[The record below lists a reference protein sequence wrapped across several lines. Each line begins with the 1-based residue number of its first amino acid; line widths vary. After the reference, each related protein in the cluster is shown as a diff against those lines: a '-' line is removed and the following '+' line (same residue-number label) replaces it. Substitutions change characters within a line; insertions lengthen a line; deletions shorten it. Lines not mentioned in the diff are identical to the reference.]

1 MDSYYAELSASGL
14 EPVRFEG
21 LGDLDCLCIG
31 KDGIDGWHSTPTPKV
46 SATAR
51 GQGDGGHDVNE
62 DGIIYASRTVT
73 LHWNANASS
82 RQSLIELTNKVR
94 RFVHRHVK
102 LRVVDCIED
111 TYCSQGYLSMAQEP
125 KYREGKIDDSEI
137 TIVFERPERLS
148 SKAQRFQLLPSVDS
162 AHVGLSYGANNE
174 GLAYPVSYGVAAAD
188 ARNVGLI
195 VNGGSSR
202 AYPAFTCQGPWPDGV
217 QITFPGLG
225 LLLDY
230 SQPVHDVPLVLD
242 SRSRTASIGGLD
254 VSRNLR
260 SRGFPTVP
268 AGGSV
273 SVNLQSVGSG
283 YVTVES
289 HDTYM

>member
-1 MDSYYAELSASGL
+1 MSDVILSGGGQVRLYGGDYEGPGL
-14 EPVRFEG
+14 ALTG
-21 LGDLDCLCIG
+21 L
-31 KDGIDGWHSTPTPKV
+31 DGWYQTPDSNVTV
-46 SATAR
+46 TAR
-51 GQGDGGHDVNE
+51 GQGDGGHDISADDILYEARCVTISYRVLAGSNR
-62 DGIIYASRTVT
+62 SRALSELAKLDMLVHQTVT
-73 LHWNANASS
+73 C
-82 RQSLIELTNKVR
+82 
-94 RFVHRHVK
+94 
-102 LRVVDCIED
+102 RVIDEGQD
-111 TYCSQGYLSMAQEP
+111 TYCSGGYYVRSLDQ
-125 KYREGKIDDSEI
+125 KIQNPLWQNLTGDI
-137 TIVFERPERLS
+137 TLVFERPERLS
-148 SKAQRFQLLPSVDS
+148 SQAQRFQLLPSVDS

-174 GLAYPVSYGVAAAD
+174 GLAYPLSYGVAAAD

-202 AYPAFTCQGPWPDGV
+202 AYPTFTCQGPWPDGV

-230 SQPVHDVPLVLD
+230 SQPIYDVPLVLD
-242 SRSRTASIGGLD
+242 SRSRSASIGGLD

-283 YVTVES
+283 YVTVETR
-289 HDTYM
+289 DTYM

>member
-14 EPVRFEG
+14 ETVRFEG

-31 KDGIDGWHSTPTPKV
+31 KNGIEGWHSTPTPKV

-51 GQGDGGHDVNE
+51 GQGDGGHDVSE
-62 DGIIYASRTVT
+62 DDIIYASRTVT

-94 RFVHRHVK
+94 RFVHRHVR
-102 LRVVDCIED
+102 LRVVDGIED
-111 TYCSQGYLSMAQEP
+111 TYCEQGYLSMSQEP

-148 SKAQRFQLLPSVDS
+148 SKAQCFQLLPSMDS
-162 AHVGLSYGANNE
+162 ARVGLSYGGSNK
-174 GLAYPVSYGVAAAD
+174 GLAYPLSYGVAAAD

-202 AYPAFTCQGPWPDGV
+202 AYPTFTCQGPWPDGV

-225 LLLDY
+225 LSLDY

-242 SRSRTASIGGLD
+242 SRSRSASIGGLD

-283 YVTVES
+283 YVTVETR
-289 HDTYM
+289 DTYM

>member
-1 MDSYYAELSASGL
+1 MSDVILSGGGHEVRLYGGDYEGPGL
-14 EPVRFEG
+14 ALTG
-21 LGDLDCLCIG
+21 L
-31 KDGIDGWHSTPTPKV
+31 DGWYQTPDSNVTV
-46 SATAR
+46 TAR
-51 GQGDGGHDVNE
+51 GQGDGGHDISADDILYEARCVTISYRVLAGSNR
-62 DGIIYASRTVT
+62 SRALSELAKLDMLVHQTVT
-73 LHWNANASS
+73 C
-82 RQSLIELTNKVR
+82 
-94 RFVHRHVK
+94 
-102 LRVVDCIED
+102 RV
-111 TYCSQGYLSMAQEP
+111 
-125 KYREGKIDDSEI
+125 IDDGQDTCCSGGYYVRSLDQKIQNPLWQNLTGDI
-137 TIVFERPERLS
+137 TLVFERPERLS
-148 SKAQRFQLLPSVDS
+148 SQAQRFQLLPSVDS

-174 GLAYPVSYGVAAAD
+174 GLAYPLSYGVAAAD

-195 VNGGSSR
+195 VNEGSSR
-202 AYPAFTCQGPWPDGV
+202 AYPTFTCQGPWPDGV
-217 QITFPGLG
+217 QVTFPGLG

-283 YVTVES
+283 HITVETR
-289 HDTYM
+289 DTYM

>member
-1 MDSYYAELSASGL
+1 MSDVILSGGGHEVRLYGGDYEGPGL
-14 EPVRFEG
+14 ALTG
-21 LGDLDCLCIG
+21 L
-31 KDGIDGWHSTPTPKV
+31 DGWYQTPDSNVTV
-46 SATAR
+46 TAR
-51 GQGDGGHDVNE
+51 GQGDGGHDISADDILYEARCVTISYRVLAGSNR
-62 DGIIYASRTVT
+62 SRALSELAKLDMLVHQTVT
-73 LHWNANASS
+73 C
-82 RQSLIELTNKVR
+82 
-94 RFVHRHVK
+94 
-102 LRVVDCIED
+102 RV
-111 TYCSQGYLSMAQEP
+111 
-125 KYREGKIDDSEI
+125 IDDGQDTCCSGGYYVRSLDQKIQNPLWQNLTGDI
-137 TIVFERPERLS
+137 TLVFERPERLS
-148 SKAQRFQLLPSVDS
+148 SQAQRFQLLPSVDS

-174 GLAYPVSYGVAAAD
+174 GLAYPLSYGVAAAD

-202 AYPAFTCQGPWPDGV
+202 AYPTFTCQGPWPDGV
-217 QITFPGLG
+217 QVTFPGLG

-283 YVTVES
+283 HITVETR
-289 HDTYM
+289 DTYM

>member
-1 MDSYYAELSASGL
+1 MSDVILSGGGHEVRLYGGNYEGPGL
-14 EPVRFEG
+14 ALTG
-21 LGDLDCLCIG
+21 L
-31 KDGIDGWHSTPTPKV
+31 DGWYQTPDSNVTV
-46 SATAR
+46 TAR
-51 GQGDGGHDVNE
+51 GQGDGGHDISADDILYEARCVTISYRVLAGSNR
-62 DGIIYASRTVT
+62 SRALSELAKLDMLVHQTVT
-73 LHWNANASS
+73 C
-82 RQSLIELTNKVR
+82 
-94 RFVHRHVK
+94 
-102 LRVVDCIED
+102 RV
-111 TYCSQGYLSMAQEP
+111 
-125 KYREGKIDDSEI
+125 IDDGQDTCCSGGYYVRSLDQKIQNPLWQNLTGDI
-137 TIVFERPERLS
+137 TLVFERPERLS
-148 SKAQRFQLLPSVDS
+148 SQAQRFQLLPSMDS
-162 AHVGLSYGANNE
+162 VRVGLSYGTNDK

-202 AYPAFTCQGPWPDGV
+202 AYPTFTCQGPWPDGV

-230 SQPVHDVPLVLD
+230 SQPIYDVPLVLD

-260 SRGFPTVP
+260 SRGFPIVP

-283 YVTVES
+283 YVTVETR
-289 HDTYM
+289 DTYM

>member
-1 MDSYYAELSASGL
+1 MSDVILSGGGHEVRLYGGDYEGPGL
-14 EPVRFEG
+14 ALTG
-21 LGDLDCLCIG
+21 L
-31 KDGIDGWHSTPTPKV
+31 DGWYQTPDSNVTV
-46 SATAR
+46 TAR
-51 GQGDGGHDVNE
+51 GQGDGGHDISADDILYEARCVTISYRVLAGSNR
-62 DGIIYASRTVT
+62 SRALSELAKLDMLVHQTVT
-73 LHWNANASS
+73 C
-82 RQSLIELTNKVR
+82 
-94 RFVHRHVK
+94 
-102 LRVVDCIED
+102 RV
-111 TYCSQGYLSMAQEP
+111 
-125 KYREGKIDDSEI
+125 IDDGQDTCCSGGYYVRSLDQKIQNPLWQNLTGDI
-137 TIVFERPERLS
+137 TLVFERPERLS
-148 SKAQRFQLLPSVDS
+148 SQAQRFQLLPSVDS

-174 GLAYPVSYGVAAAD
+174 GLAYPLSYGVAAAD

-195 VNGGSSR
+195 VNEGSSR
-202 AYPAFTCQGPWPDGV
+202 AYPTFTCQGPWPDGV
-217 QITFPGLG
+217 QVTFPGLG

-283 YVTVES
+283 HITGETR
-289 HDTYM
+289 DTYMG